1 MGLAKSAQTNTM
13 TKLEAPWNRARKSK
27 SELQEQRLGKTEG
40 GSKQI
45 NSGRSTWTSPRD
57 NIVGRVYR
65 FLVEARTTDRG
76 SYSISHREF
85 TDLTK
90 QAVRADLLPMIQLD
104 IKDQQLAIIRLRELD
119 QLQNELIDALG
130 RLRDLEE
137 RLATS
142 EEN

>member
-1 MGLAKSAQTNTM
+1 MSVEVASLD
-13 TKLEAPWNRARKSK
+13 APWNRARKTK
-27 SELQEQRLGKTEG
+27 SQLQEERLGKTEG
-40 GSKQI
+40 GSTQI

-85 TDLTK
+85 SDLTK

-130 RLRDLEE
+130 RLREMEE
-137 RLATS
+137 RHATS
-142 EEN
+142 QED